1 MRAII
6 QQRVVFL
13 QFTNTNLQMD
23 IVVPNP
29 KREVRIA
36 YNIEEVKAAIKA
48 LDKHVKPTTL
58 TTQIDNMNFYQFTAP
73 ASGIFSLGML
83 LEISV
88 HEISEKQTL
97 LQFEGRRSFGWI
109 DSTHEIGETY
119 GFINGC
125 INMLGKVLR
134 GELK

>member
-1 MRAII
+1 MVFPQTI
-6 QQRVVFL
+6 VFL
-13 QFTNTNLQMD
+13 LFTNTNPRMD

-48 LDKHVKPTTL
+48 LEKHVKPTTL

-73 ASGIFSLGML
+73 ASGVFSLGML

-88 HEISEKQTL
+88 HEMSDKITL
-97 LQFEGRRSFGWI
+97 LQFEGRRSWGWI